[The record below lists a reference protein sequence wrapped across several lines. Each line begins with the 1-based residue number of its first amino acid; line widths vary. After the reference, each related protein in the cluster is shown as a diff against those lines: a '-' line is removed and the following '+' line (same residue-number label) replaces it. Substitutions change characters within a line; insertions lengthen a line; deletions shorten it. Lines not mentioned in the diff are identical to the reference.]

1 MSRQD
6 TEGANDAPEAE
17 NPPDLPS
24 REVTEGPERAPH
36 RAMFRAMGFD
46 DEDLSSP
53 MVGVANPAA
62 DVTPCNVHLDD
73 VAEGAIEGVDGAGGM
88 PIEFGTITISDAI
101 SMGTEGMRA
110 SLISREVI
118 ADSVELVAFGERL
131 DALVTVA
138 GCDKNLP
145 GMLMAAIRTDLPSV
159 FCYGGSILP
168 GEHEGRD
175 VTVQHVFEGVGSYAQ
190 GEMSREELDE
200 LERNACPGAGSCG
213 GMFTANTMASISEA
227 LGLAPLGSASPPA
240 ESEGRTRVAERAG
253 ELALD
258 AVEQDRRPSDILTRA
273 SFENAIAVQVAMGG
287 STNAVLHLLAL
298 AAEAGI
304 DLSIDDFDE
313 ISRRTPKIANL
324 QPGGSRVMKDLH
336 DAGGVP
342 VVIRRL
348 VEAGLF
354 DGDAATVTGRTVSEE
369 LAELDLP
376 ADETLDDM
384 PESRRASGAS
394 EGQGPS
400 GNRKP
405 AASGDSQN
413 AQRSVGADF
422 LRPVDDPF
430 HEEGAIKV
438 LKGNL
443 APDGAV
449 LKVTG
454 EDKFHH
460 EGPARVFESEEAAMQ
475 YVQEGDLQSGDVIVI
490 RNEGPRGGPGM
501 REMLGV
507 TAAVVG
513 QGHEDDVAMVT
524 DGRFSGATRGPMIG
538 HVAPESFAGGPLGA
552 LEDGDHVTIDIPS
565 RRLDVDLPDEE
576 IECRLDER
584 EPPDPAYTGGVL
596 AKYGA
601 AFGSAAAGAVTN
613 PGVRGDR

>member
-1 MSRQD
+1 MSRQH
-6 TEGANDAPEAE
+6 TGGEGDAPSGGK
-17 NPPDLPS
+17 PPELRS
-24 REVTEGPERAPH
+24 SEVTEGPERAPH

-46 DEDLSSP
+46 DDDLSSP

-73 VAEGAIEGVDGAGGM
+73 VADGAIVGVDDAGGM
-88 PIEFGTITISDAI
+88 PVEFGTITISDAI

-159 FCYGGSILP
+159 FLYGGSILP
-168 GEHEGRD
+168 GQHEGRD
-175 VTVQHVFEGVGSYAQ
+175 VTVQHVFEGVGTYAQ

-240 ESEGRTRVAERAG
+240 ETEGRTEVAERAG

-258 AVEQDRRPSDILTRA
+258 AVEHDRKPSDILSRA

-313 ISRRTPKIANL
+313 IARRTPKIANL

-354 DGDAATVTGRTVSEE
+354 DGDAKTVTGRTVSEE

-376 ADETLDDM
+376 ADETLD
-384 PESRRASGAS
+384 ET
-394 EGQGPS
+394 
-400 GNRKP
+400 
-405 AASGDSQN
+405 
-413 AQRSVGADF
+413 DF

-430 HEEGAIKV
+430 HEEGAIKI

-454 EDKFHH
+454 EDQFHH
-460 EGPARVFESEEAAMQ
+460 EGPARVFESEEDAMK
-475 YVQEGDLQSGDVIVI
+475 YVQEGGIESGDVIVI

-552 LEDGDHVTIDIPS
+552 LEDGDHVTVDIPDRS
-565 RRLDVDLPDEE
+565 LDVDLDDDE
-576 IECRLDER
+576 IERRLDDR
-584 EPPDPAYTGGVL
+584 EPPEREYTGGVL
-596 AKYGA
+596 GKYGTQ
-601 AFGSAAAGAVTN
+601 FGSAADGAVTN
-613 PGVRGDR
+613 PGLTRDR